1 MPGRGPAPKPAD
13 QRRRRNADTVSG
25 ATVVDD
31 GEIVGPTL
39 EEQTGRETWSA
50 ETLGWWATWRSSAQ
64 SKLFLGTD
72 WQRLGMLAYLVE
84 AFYKRPSKATF
95 EEIRLNEERLGAT
108 VVDRQRARI
117 TVERPD
123 AVPSTGD
130 ASVVPIASARA
141 SLAARLQS
149 SS

>member
-1 MPGRGPAPKPAD
+1 MPGRGPVPKPAD

-25 ATVVDD
+25 ATVIDD
-31 GEIVGPTL
+31 GEIVGPELVDVTGRATWT
-39 EEQTGRETWSA
+39 EQTLRWWSTWQA
-50 ETLGWWATWRSSAQ
+50 SAQ
-64 SKLFLGTD
+64 AKLFISTD
-72 WQRLGMLAYLVE
+72 WQRLGMVAALVE
-84 AFYKRPSKATF
+84 SYWKRPSMAALS
-95 EEIRLNEERLGAT
+95 EIRLNEERLGAT